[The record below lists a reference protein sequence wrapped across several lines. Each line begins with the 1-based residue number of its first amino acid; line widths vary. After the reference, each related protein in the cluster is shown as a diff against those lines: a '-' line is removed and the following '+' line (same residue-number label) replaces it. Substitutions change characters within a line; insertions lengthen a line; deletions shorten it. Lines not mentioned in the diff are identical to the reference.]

1 MGSSQWRLIV
11 AIKRLWVVVLVHR
24 SFWGDRRAV
33 GRSMI
38 VGRRIFSIVGGLDY
52 VGGRIRGCV
61 WRQLVWLGQCLLHR
75 LRMLT

>member
-1 MGSSQWRLIV
+1 MA

-38 VGRRIFSIVGGLDY
+38 VGRRIFSIVRGLGY
-52 VGGRIRGCV
+52 VSGRTHGFV
-61 WRQLVWLGQCLLHR
+61 WRRLVWLGQCLLHR
-75 LRMLT
+75 PKMLA